1 VIILAAKN
9 FKELEALINKKI
21 RLAMEED
28 LAKQARMTLK
38 EHVVEDVYSKYEP
51 SMYTRTGG
59 LLQDRNIDSHMID
72 DNTLSVRSTREEDG
86 RDIAS
91 VIEYGKGYS
100 FDGLDERI
108 GARPFHEE
116 AKKELANG
124 LAKESLKR
132 GLKKQGLD
140 VK

>member
-1 VIILAAKN
+1 LAAKN
-9 FKELEALINKKI
+9 FKELEALINKAI
-21 RLAMEED
+21 RKAMENEVSRT
-28 LAKQARMTLK
+28 ARNTLK
-38 EHVVEDVYSKYEP
+38 EHVVEDVYDAYSPTQYD
-51 SMYTRTGG
+51 RTGG
-59 LLQDRNIDSHMID
+59 LLQDRNIDSHMVD